1 MLPTASDSASSEPAA
16 SSETHVGN
24 DDDDD
29 DDDVDSTVMANV
41 TDLLIVSYNMRGY
54 FQGIEVAKD
63 LVNSAKSPDRIAA
76 FGQECVFVLERNK
89 GRYC

>member
-1 MLPTASDSASSEPAA
+1 MYEMTMMMMTRTKLL
-16 SSETHVGN
+16 
-24 DDDDD
+24 
-29 DDDVDSTVMANV
+29 STMMANMN
-41 TDLLIVSYNMRGY
+41 DLLIVSYMRGY

-76 FGQECVFVLERNK
+76 FGQECVFALERNK